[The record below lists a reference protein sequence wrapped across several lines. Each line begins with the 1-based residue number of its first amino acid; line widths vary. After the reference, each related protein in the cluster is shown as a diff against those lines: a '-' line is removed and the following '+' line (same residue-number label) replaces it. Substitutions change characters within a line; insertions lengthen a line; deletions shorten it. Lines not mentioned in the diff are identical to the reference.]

1 MRIPT
6 PGISPNVATFPAGG
20 NIIPASQAKWNTQH
34 MQHKWGRV
42 LAGAIVGS
50 ATGISAVLLY
60 TNGLFVAGLTRDLG
74 LTRAQFGLGVT
85 FVTMAL
91 AVANPMVGWAVDRYG
106 PRLPSLAGL
115 LLLSAGFAAMG
126 LLVNS
131 VATYLALQAFV
142 ALIGAASGPIA
153 YTKFIGAT
161 FTQRRGLAL
170 GLTMTGIGLGA
181 AILPPILATII
192 ESRGWRAGYLALA
205 VVPLAGAILTGLIFP
220 PRTAASSASLPPRGT
235 QQPASRDWLR
245 SPTFW
250 ILAGTFASMSLS
262 FGGLLPHFVPMLID
276 SGLDPITAA
285 RIAGEIGLAVI
296 ASRVVVG
303 YLMDR
308 LFAPRI
314 AIAMC
319 IIGASG
325 GVALLMGGA
334 PYSSITAIA
343 LGLALGAELD
353 LMGFLVSRYFR
364 IADFGRIYG
373 WQYGAFIFASGLG
386 PLWVGAVRDA
396 TGTYT
401 IALAASSIGL
411 ILTCAGFLA
420 LPRYGALGT
429 DPRAQ

>member
-1 MRIPT
+1 
-6 PGISPNVATFPAGG
+6 
-20 NIIPASQAKWNTQH
+20 
-34 MQHKWGRV
+34 MQYNWGRV

-60 TNGLFVAGLTRDLG
+60 TNGLFVAGLTRDIG

-85 FVTMAL
+85 FVTLAL
-91 AVANPMVGWAVDRYG
+91 ALANPMVGWAVDRYG
-106 PRLPSLAGL
+106 PRLPSLMGL
-115 LLLSAGFAAMG
+115 LLLGAGFASMAV
-126 LLVNS
+126 LVDS
-131 VATYLALQAFV
+131 VASYLVVQSLV
-142 ALIGAASGPIA
+142 ALVGAASGPIA
-153 YTKFIGAT
+153 YTKFIGST

-181 AILPPILATII
+181 AILPPILGAII
-192 ESRGWRAGYLALA
+192 ESHGWRAGYLALA
-205 VVPLAGAILTGLIFP
+205 VVPLAGAVATGLIFP
-220 PRTAASSASLPPRGT
+220 QRTTPSAASLEPFPT
-235 QQPASRDWLR
+235 QQPPSRDWLR

-250 ILAGTFASMSLS
+250 ILAGTFAAMSLS

-276 SGLDPITAA
+276 SGLDPLTAA

-308 LFAPRI
+308 IFAPRI
-314 AIAMC
+314 AIVMC
-319 IIGASG
+319 LIGASG
-325 GVALLMGGA
+325 GVTLLLGGA

-401 IALAASSIGL
+401 VALAASSIGL

-420 LPRYGALGT
+420 LPRYAAIRTELPA
-429 DPRAQ
+429 DAR